1 MNTLDTDAV
10 IPVTDSVTPLPGS
23 GTGRPA
29 ATWHRARV
37 LASTPHGRGHHF
49 LRLEAPS
56 IARTCQAG
64 QFVMLTAARDEDTG
78 PVLPRPMAVYARDP
92 QAGTID
98 ILLGVVGDGTRRLAS
113 FRPGERML
121 VVGPLGRGFRI
132 TRGTR
137 RVLLVGR
144 GIGTCSL
151 TTVAQECTG
160 TEVEIVAVASGRSAD
175 RVVGAD
181 VYRAAGV
188 TRLHEVT
195 DDTGSSE
202 VTRLRDMLTA
212 DLDQA
217 PPQQIMT
224 CGSERLA
231 RLCEELGRRWAADV
245 QVSLEAHMACGLG
258 YCHGCATGT
267 RSGPEESPLI
277 CADGPVFRLTHPDTD
292 R

>member
-23 GTGRPA
+23 GTDRPA
-29 ATWHRARV
+29 ATWHRAQV

-78 PVLPRPMAVYARDP
+78 PVLPRPMAVYARNP

-98 ILLGVVGDGTRRLAS
+98 ILLGVVGDGTRRLAA

-121 VVGPLGRGFRI
+121 VVGPLGQGFRI

-151 TTVAQECTG
+151 TTVAQECVG
-160 TEVEIVAVASGRSAD
+160 TEVEIIAVASGRSAD

-202 VTRLRDMLTA
+202 VTPLRDMLTA

-277 CADGPVFRLTHPDTD
+277 CADGPVFRLAHPDTD

>member
-1 MNTLDTDAV
+1 
-10 IPVTDSVTPLPGS
+10 
-23 GTGRPA
+23 
-29 ATWHRARV
+29 
-37 LASTPHGRGHHF
+37 
-49 LRLEAPS
+49 
-56 IARTCQAG
+56 
-64 QFVMLTAARDEDTG
+64 
-78 PVLPRPMAVYARDP
+78 MAVYGRNP
-92 QAGTID
+92 QAGTLD

-132 TRGTR
+132 AR
-137 RVLLVGR
+137 RTTCVLLVGR

-151 TTVAQECTG
+151 TTVAQECAG
-160 TEVEIVAVASGRSAD
+160 TEVEIVAVASGRSPD

-195 DDTGSSE
+195 DDTGSSS
-202 VTRLRDMLTA
+202 VTQLRDMLTA
-212 DLDQA
+212 NLDQA
-217 PPQQIMT
+217 PPQQVMT

-231 RLCEELGRRWAADV
+231 RLCEELGRRWTADV

-277 CADGPVFRLTHPDTD
+277 CTDGPVFRLTRSDTK